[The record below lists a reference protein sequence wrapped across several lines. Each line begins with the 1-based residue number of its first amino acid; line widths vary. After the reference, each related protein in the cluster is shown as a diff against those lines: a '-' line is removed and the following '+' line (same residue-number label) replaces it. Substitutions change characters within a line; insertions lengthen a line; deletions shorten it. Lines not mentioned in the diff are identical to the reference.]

1 MVTLSAMA
9 MPVLFAWRE
18 QVVLFYL
25 LVAVVYWGYGTQ
37 LSVFAS
43 TTADFYGTRN
53 LGMNYGLL
61 FTAWGTAGIIGPMIA
76 ARVFD
81 AFGDYRYAFYA
92 AGVLAVIALA
102 SLMVAR
108 PPALTVSR
116 AVVAAA
122 TTTSGE

>member
-61 FTAWGTAGIIGPMIA
+61 FTAWGTAGIIGPIIA

-81 AFGDYRYAFYA
+81 AFGDYRYAFYSASSLALVAFVSLILAAVQRPAA
-92 AGVLAVIALA
+92 AGVEPQP
-102 SLMVAR
+102 AR
-108 PPALTVSR
+108 
-116 AVVAAA
+116 AARQ
-122 TTTSGE
+122 